1 MSVRVLP
8 LKVVK
13 NNKGNGFLNKC
24 LTPESLSSKEM
35 EIEENRTER
44 DKQPHSLD
52 LLVVIFTQLT
62 LPH

>member
-1 MSVRVLP
+1 
-8 LKVVK
+8 
-13 NNKGNGFLNKC
+13 
-24 LTPESLSSKEM
+24 M